1 MHSVRSP
8 PKNKAQFPS
17 RKVRFGVAI
26 RSRQFVK
33 GCNMDRLGRFF
44 LKRPYWLMVLVMVAL
59 IGLPIA
65 IWLDLRNLSD
75 ETLTRQAR
83 SLNGIITSVR
93 SYYAKNVVSRVVSSD
108 TRTQALHNYLDV
120 PGAIPIPATLS
131 LELAEEIG
139 VAEGDV
145 SYRFVSDY
153 PFVNRPSH
161 NLDAFERQA
170 LAEFRAQSDST
181 QFLVRS
187 TGNFWNR
194 EITLA
199 TPVILSGACVDCH
212 NSHPESP
219 KKDWKVGDVRALQSV
234 TVQQPVTLNIW
245 SFKWLLLYFAV
256 AGTIGLIFS
265 VLQYR
270 MAGSFSRLNDELAAN
285 NEFLAGVSLKI
296 SKYLSPQVYKS
307 IFSGEKDASISTER
321 KKLTVFFSDIKDFTA
336 TTERMQPEE
345 LTSLLNE
352 YFTEMAKIA
361 EAHGATI
368 DKFIGD
374 AIVAFFGDPETKGTT
389 EDARACVRMA
399 LDMQRR
405 LADLGKDWNRQGLE
419 HPFKARMGIN
429 TGYCNVG
436 NFGSD
441 ERMDYTIIGAEANL
455 AARLESIAEP
465 GGIVLSYET
474 YAHVRDI
481 VEAEPSEAVYFKG
494 IAREI
499 VPYHV
504 KSIEPGVVS
513 AHNNGVEQDGKLT
526 VDLDGLD
533 EQTRALI
540 RAAINDALSKAG
552 QKPTS

>member
-1 MHSVRSP
+1 
-8 PKNKAQFPS
+8 
-17 RKVRFGVAI
+17 
-26 RSRQFVK
+26 
-33 GCNMDRLGRFF
+33 MDRLGRFF